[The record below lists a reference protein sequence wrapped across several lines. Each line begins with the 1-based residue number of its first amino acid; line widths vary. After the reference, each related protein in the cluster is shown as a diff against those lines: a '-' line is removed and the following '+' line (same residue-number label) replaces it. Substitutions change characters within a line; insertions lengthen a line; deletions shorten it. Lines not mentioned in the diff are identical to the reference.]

1 LTCRESTV
9 ELVECARGGHFP
21 AAELQTHLMSCSRYD
36 ERWEDERRL
45 TAHFRIMRDAVSRQP
60 SIAGRQQLMREFE
73 RAHPDG
79 FHLTDLWR
87 WALNAAA
94 ILLVVL
100 ALVHD
105 WRYHRRSAENIA
117 QQRKNSVGLPVEDSA
132 WDAGSDEGRFVSVPY
147 ALPLAPGEFVRVI
160 RTEIDPVAL
169 AGMGIY
175 IETADGAE
183 IPADVLLGE
192 DGLPRGVRVLP
203 DSGFSNLE

>member
-1 LTCRESTV
+1 
-9 ELVECARGGHFP
+9 
-21 AAELQTHLMSCSRYD
+21 
-36 ERWEDERRL
+36 
-45 TAHFRIMRDAVSRQP
+45 
-60 SIAGRQQLMREFE
+60 MREFE
-73 RAHPDG
+73 RAYPDG

-105 WRYHRRSAENIA
+105 WRHYRRSAENIA
-117 QQRKNSVGLPVEDSA
+117 QLQKNSVGLPAEDSA

-169 AGMGIY
+169 AGMGID